1 MLLKQY
7 GVVLRLL
14 LFFFFF
20 FFFFFFALLLSFGLD
35 ETNLR
40 FTNPNISKQKKKD
53 YRVQMIDISKNSP
66 NLIEYQKSWT
76 SV

>member
-1 MLLKQY
+1 MQNL
-7 GVVLRLL
+7 
-14 LFFFFF
+14 

-53 YRVQMIDISKNSP
+53 YQVQMIDIYRKIVPISLNTKNLELQS
-66 NLIEYQKSWT
+66 NKA
-76 SV
+76 

>member
-1 MLLKQY
+1 M
-7 GVVLRLL
+7 
-14 LFFFFF
+14 F
-20 FFFFFFALLLSFGLD
+20 SFGLD